1 MNMNIENIRKSEGW
15 LKENLTAIDNAL
27 TLLNAYGFNAAEEYK
42 LESLREQNAG
52 LIKVREEV
60 LAMTR
65 QLWLKNN
72 KNLWMVESHFVE
84 LKTFRSK
91 ADFDKQ
97 VATLL
102 RNIQALKDNLT
113 KQGE

>member
-15 LKENLTAIDNAL
+15 LKENLTAIDNAVV
-27 TLLNAYGFNAAEEYK
+27 LLNAYGFNSAKEYK

-52 LIKVREEV
+52 LMKARDEV

-65 QLWLKNN
+65 QLWLKNH

-91 ADFDKQ
+91 QDFDNQ
-97 VATLL
+97 VETLL
-102 RNIQALKDNLT
+102 ANIEALKVNLT